1 MVRIRWLTVR
11 PVICFL
17 PTDSQRKSMAG
28 RSSQFNQS
36 AAISKAIE
44 ARTHADLFKEHLRQI
59 AASAAFKGSDRS
71 REFLIIIV
79 EKALAGQ
86 FDDLKERVL
95 GVELF
100 GRDASY
106 DTGEDAIVRVTASDV
121 RRRLARYYTESGS
134 KSNLRLELPLG
145 SYIPEFIRL
154 EEPETVAVKETLPL
168 PLPPAKVSREE
179 SQIPSTSWRASVLY
193 ILSGTLLGMLLWPVV
208 SRLLPGTH
216 AMESL
221 PWSTLVQGGRRLQI
235 VVSDT
240 ELSKMET
247 VAGYNLSLSDYA
259 NHKYL
264 PSDLPISP
272 EVSRMLS
279 SFRGLSMGSVDVN
292 IALGISNR
300 VLQEGQQ
307 VSVHP
312 ARGLELKDFRTD
324 DNFVILG
331 SPRSDPW
338 ASLFQDQLD
347 FQFFYD
353 PSTSQEMIRNRRRLK
368 DEPAIY
374 NPSAK
379 GWGTGQAFGL
389 ISFTANPNQAG
400 HVLLIAG
407 SSAEATEAAGR
418 VALDR
423 DAMARA
429 LQTNGVSPHASAT
442 PFQILL
448 RVETMAGS
456 PNSFAIVAFHKLL

>member
-1 MVRIRWLTVR
+1 M
-11 PVICFL
+11 L
-17 PTDSQRKSMAG
+17 PANGPKRTIMPG

-44 ARTHADLFKEHLRQI
+44 ARTYADLFKEHLRQI
-59 AASAAFKGSDRS
+59 AGSAAFKGSDRS
-71 REFLIIIV
+71 REFLIVIV

-121 RRRLARYYTESGS
+121 RRRLARYYTEFGS
-134 KSNLRLELPLG
+134 KSGLRLELPVG
-145 SYIPEFIRL
+145 SYIPEFIRV
-154 EEPETVAVKETLPL
+154 EEPEVIAVEETLPL
-168 PLPPAKVSREE
+168 TPAHLSKEEPVPSRSLQAPL
-179 SQIPSTSWRASVLY
+179 LY
-193 ILSGTLLGMLLWPVV
+193 ILSGVALGILLWSAV
-208 SRLLPGTH
+208 SRFLPTTP
-216 AMESL
+216 ATELL
-221 PWSTLVQGGRRLQI
+221 PWSALMQSGHRLQI

-264 PSDLPISP
+264 PPDLPISP
-272 EVSRMLS
+272 DVNRILA
-279 SFRGLSMGSVDVN
+279 SFRGLSMGAVDVN
-292 IALGISNR
+292 IAMGVSSR
-300 VLQEGQQ
+300 VFREGQQ
-307 VSVHP
+307 VSIQP

-353 PSTSQEMIRNRRRLK
+353 MSTSQEMIRNRRRLK
-368 DEPAIY
+368 GEPAIY
-374 NPSAK
+374 NPSAR

-389 ISFTANPNQAG
+389 ISFTANPNQTG
-400 HVLLIAG
+400 HVLLIGG

-423 DAMARA
+423 DAMART
-429 LQTNGVSPHASAT
+429 LKQNGISPAAAAV

-456 PNSFAIVAFHKLL
+456 PNSFTVVAFHKLP

>member
-1 MVRIRWLTVR
+1 M
-11 PVICFL
+11 P
-17 PTDSQRKSMAG
+17 G
-28 RSSQFNQS
+28 RSSHFNQS

-44 ARTHADLFKEHLRQI
+44 ARTHADLFREHLRQI
-59 AASAAFKGSDRS
+59 AGSAAFRGSERS
-71 REFLIIIV
+71 REFLIVIV

-121 RRRLARYYTESGS
+121 RRRLARYYTDFGS
-134 KSNLRLELPLG
+134 KSSLRLELPVG
-145 SYIPEFIRL
+145 SYIPEFIRVEKSEAVAVEETSPL
-154 EEPETVAVKETLPL
+154 SPARLSKEEEPPVPSSFLQAPL
-168 PLPPAKVSREE
+168 
-179 SQIPSTSWRASVLY
+179 LY
-193 ILSGTLLGMLLWPVV
+193 VLSGVALGMLLWAGASQFLASKP
-208 SRLLPGTH
+208 STEL
-216 AMESL
+216 L
-221 PWSTLVQGGRRLQI
+221 PWSALVQSGHRLQI

-264 PSDLPISP
+264 PPDLQISP
-272 EVSRMLS
+272 DVSRILS
-279 SFRGLSMGSVDVN
+279 SFRGLSMGAVDVN
-292 IALGISNR
+292 IAIGVSR
-300 VLQEGQQ
+300 RMFRAGQQ
-307 VSVHP
+307 ASIQP

-353 PSTSQEMIRNRRRLK
+353 TSTSQEMIRNRKKLK
-368 DEPAIY
+368 GEPAIY
-374 NPSAK
+374 NPSAR

-389 ISFTANPNQAG
+389 ISFTANPNQTG

-423 DAMARA
+423 DAMARTLKA
-429 LQTNGVSPHASAT
+429 NGISPAAAAV

-456 PNSFAIVAFHKLL
+456 PNSFSVVAFHKLP

>member
-1 MVRIRWLTVR
+1 
-11 PVICFL
+11 VICFL
-17 PTDSQRKSMAG
+17 SSGPKGTIMPG

-71 REFLIIIV
+71 REFLVIIV

-100 GRDASY
+100 GRNASY

-121 RRRLARYYTESGS
+121 RRRLARYYTEFGS
-134 KSNLRLELPLG
+134 KSGLRLDLPVG
-145 SYIPEFIRL
+145 SYIPEFIRI
-154 EEPETVAVKETLPL
+154 EEPEAVAVEETLSLVPVSPSKEEPSVPSRPSKAPL
-168 PLPPAKVSREE
+168 
-179 SQIPSTSWRASVLY
+179 LY
-193 ILSGTLLGMLLWPVV
+193 ILSGIALGILLWAAVA
-208 SRLLPGTH
+208 RFLPGTRVT
-216 AMESL
+216 ESL
-221 PWSTLVQGGRRLQI
+221 PWSALVQSGHRLQI

-264 PSDLPISP
+264 PPDLPISQD
-272 EVSRMLS
+272 VSRILG
-279 SFRGLSMGSVDVN
+279 SFRGLSIAAVDVN
-292 IALGISNR
+292 IAMDISRR
-300 VLQEGQQ
+300 VFQEGQQ
-307 VSVHP
+307 VSIQP

-353 PSTSQEMIRNRRRLK
+353 TSTSQEMIRNRRRLK
-368 DEPAIY
+368 DEPAVY

-389 ISFTANPNQAG
+389 ISFTANPNQTG

-423 DAMARA
+423 DAMARTLKA
-429 LQTNGVSPHASAT
+429 NRISPAAAAV
-442 PFQILL
+442 PFQLLL

-456 PNSFAIVAFHKLL
+456 PNSFAVVAFHKLP

>member
-1 MVRIRWLTVR
+1 M
-11 PVICFL
+11 L
-17 PTDSQRKSMAG
+17 PANGPKRKIMPG

-44 ARTHADLFKEHLRQI
+44 ARTHADLFREHLRQI
-59 AASAAFKGSDRS
+59 ARSAAFKGSDRS
-71 REFLIIIV
+71 REFLVIIV

-121 RRRLARYYTESGS
+121 RRRLARYYTEFGS
-134 KSNLRLELPLG
+134 KSGLRLELPVG
-145 SYIPEFIRL
+145 SYIPEFIRV
-154 EEPETVAVKETLPL
+154 EEPEAVAVEEML
-168 PLPPAKVSREE
+168 PLPPPPLSKEEPPVPAKSLKAPLLYSLACVAFGMLMWAGISRFL
-179 SQIPSTSWRASVLY
+179 PSTAV
-193 ILSGTLLGMLLWPVV
+193 
-208 SRLLPGTH
+208 
-216 AMESL
+216 EEFL
-221 PWSTLVQGGRRLQI
+221 PWSTLIQPGRRLQI

-264 PSDLPISP
+264 PQDLPISP
-272 EVSRMLS
+272 DVSRILG
-279 SFRGLSMGSVDVN
+279 SFRGLSMAAVDVN
-292 IALGISNR
+292 IVMGVSRRAFR
-300 VLQEGQQ
+300 EGQE
-307 VSVHP
+307 VSIQP

-338 ASLFQDQLD
+338 GSLFQDQLD

-353 PSTSQEMIRNRRRLK
+353 TSTSQEMIRNRKRLK
-368 DEPAIY
+368 GEPAIY
-374 NPSAK
+374 NPSAR
-379 GWGTGQAFGL
+379 GWGTGQAYGL
-389 ISFTANPNQAG
+389 ISFTANPNQTG
-400 HVLLIAG
+400 HVLLMAG

-418 VALDR
+418 LALDR
-423 DAMARA
+423 EAMVRTLKA
-429 LQTNGVSPHASAT
+429 NGISPADTAV

-456 PNSFAIVAFHKLL
+456 PNSFAVEAFHKLP

>member
-1 MVRIRWLTVR
+1 M
-11 PVICFL
+11 L
-17 PTDSQRKSMAG
+17 PANGPKRTIMPG
-28 RSSQFNQS
+28 RSSHFNQS

-44 ARTHADLFKEHLRQI
+44 ARTHADSFKEHLRQI
-59 AASAAFKGSDRS
+59 AGSAAFKGSDRS
-71 REFLIIIV
+71 REFLIVIV

-121 RRRLARYYTESGS
+121 RRRLARYYTEFGS
-134 KSNLRLELPLG
+134 KSGLRLELPVG
-145 SYIPEFIRL
+145 SYIPEFIRV
-154 EEPETVAVKETLPL
+154 EEPEVVPVEEILTPAPLSPEHPSKEEPPVPVRSLPA
-168 PLPPAKVSREE
+168 PL
-179 SQIPSTSWRASVLY
+179 LY
-193 ILSGTLLGMLLWPVV
+193 ILSGVALGILLWAAV
-208 SRLLPGTH
+208 SRFLPSTP
-216 AMESL
+216 ATELL
-221 PWSTLVQGGRRLQI
+221 PWSALVQSGHRLQI

-264 PSDLPISP
+264 PPNLPISP
-272 EVSRMLS
+272 DVNRILG
-279 SFRGLSMGSVDVN
+279 SFRGLSMGAVDVD
-292 IALGISNR
+292 IAMGISRR
-300 VLQEGQQ
+300 VFREGQQ
-307 VSVHP
+307 VSIQP

-353 PSTSQEMIRNRRRLK
+353 MSTSQEMIRNRRRLK

-374 NPSAK
+374 NPSAR

-389 ISFTANPNQAG
+389 ISFIANPNQTG

-423 DAMARA
+423 DAIARTLKA
-429 LQTNGVSPHASAT
+429 NGISPGAT
-442 PFQILL
+442 GVPFQILL

-456 PNSFAIVAFHKLL
+456 PNSFSVVAFHKLPS

>member
-1 MVRIRWLTVR
+1 LEASWAGRDM
-11 PVICFL
+11 L
-17 PTDSQRKSMAG
+17 PANDPKRTIMPG
-28 RSSQFNQS
+28 RSSHFNQS

-44 ARTHADLFKEHLRQI
+44 ARTHADSFKEHLRQI
-59 AASAAFKGSDRS
+59 AESAAFKGSDRS
-71 REFLIIIV
+71 REFLIVIV
-79 EKALAGQ
+79 EKALAGH

-121 RRRLARYYTESGS
+121 RRRLARYYTEFGS
-134 KSNLRLELPLG
+134 KSGLRLELPVG
-145 SYIPEFIRL
+145 SYIPEFIRV
-154 EEPETVAVKETLPL
+154 EEPEVLAVEETLPVTPARL
-168 PLPPAKVSREE
+168 LKEEPPVPPRSLQAPL
-179 SQIPSTSWRASVLY
+179 LY
-193 ILSGTLLGMLLWPVV
+193 SLIGVALGMLLWAAV
-208 SRLLPGTH
+208 SRFLPSTP
-216 AMESL
+216 ATELL
-221 PWSTLVQGGRRLQI
+221 PWSALLQTGQRLQI

-264 PSDLPISP
+264 PPNLPVSP
-272 EVSRMLS
+272 EVNRVLS
-279 SFRGLSMGSVDVN
+279 SFRGLSMGAVDVN
-292 IALGISNR
+292 IAMGISGR
-300 VLQEGQQ
+300 VFREGQQ
-307 VSVHP
+307 LSIQP

-353 PSTSQEMIRNRRRLK
+353 TSTSQEMIRNRRRLK

-374 NPSAK
+374 NPSAR

-389 ISFTANPNQAG
+389 ISFTANPNQTG

-423 DAMARA
+423 DAMARTLKA
-429 LQTNGVSPHASAT
+429 NGITPAAGAV

-456 PNSFAIVAFHKLL
+456 PNSFSVVAFHKLQS

>member
-1 MVRIRWLTVR
+1 M
-11 PVICFL
+11 L
-17 PTDSQRKSMAG
+17 PANGPKRTIMPG
-28 RSSQFNQS
+28 RSSHFNQS

-44 ARTHADLFKEHLRQI
+44 ARTYAESFKEHLRQI

-71 REFLIIIV
+71 REFLTVIV

-121 RRRLARYYTESGS
+121 RRRLARHYSEAGS
-134 KSNLRLELPLG
+134 KSGLRLELPVG
-145 SYIPEFIRL
+145 SYIPEFIRV
-154 EEPETVAVKETLPL
+154 EEPEAVAVKEIL
-168 PLPPAKVSREE
+168 
-179 SQIPSTSWRASVLY
+179 PSTPERLLMAQPPVLLRSWRGPILY
-193 ILSGTLLGMLLWPVV
+193 ILGGVALGMFLWAGA
-208 SRLLPGTH
+208 SRLFSSKP
-216 AMESL
+216 AAEVL
-221 PWSTLVQGGRRLQI
+221 PWSALAQSGHRLQI

-264 PSDLPISP
+264 PPDLPITP
-272 EVSRMLS
+272 EVSRILN
-279 SFRGLSMGSVDVN
+279 SFRGLSMGAVDVN
-292 IALGISNR
+292 IAIAVSRR
-300 VLQEGQQ
+300 VFRERQ
-307 VSVHP
+307 VSIQP

-324 DNFVILG
+324 DDFVILG

-353 PSTSQEMIRNRRRLK
+353 TPTSQEIIRNRKRLK
-368 DEPAIY
+368 GEPATY
-374 NPSAK
+374 NPSAR

-389 ISFTANPNQAG
+389 ISFIANPNQTG

-423 DAMARA
+423 DAMAHTLKA
-429 LQTNGVSPHASAT
+429 NGISPATAAT

-456 PNSFAIVAFHKLL
+456 PNSFSVVACHKLP

>member
-1 MVRIRWLTVR
+1 M
-11 PVICFL
+11 P
-17 PTDSQRKSMAG
+17 G

-44 ARTHADLFKEHLRQI
+44 ARTHADAFREHLRQI
-59 AASAAFKGSDRS
+59 SGSAAFRGSDRS
-71 REFLIIIV
+71 KEFLIVIV

-86 FDDLKERVL
+86 FDELKERVL

-100 GRDASY
+100 GRDTSY

-121 RRRLARYYTESGS
+121 RRRLARYYTEFGS
-134 KSNLRLELPLG
+134 KSGLRLELPVG
-145 SYIPEFIRL
+145 SYIPEFIRAEESEAVAV
-154 EEPETVAVKETLPL
+154 EEPSLLTQAVLLKDEPPVPL
-168 PLPPAKVSREE
+168 RRL
-179 SQIPSTSWRASVLY
+179 RAPYLY
-193 ILSGTLLGMLLWPVV
+193 VVGALALGMLLWAGT
-208 SRLLPGTH
+208 SRFLAGDPPAEL
-216 AMESL
+216 L
-221 PWSTLVQGGRRLQI
+221 PWSALAQGGHRLQI
-235 VVSDT
+235 VVSDI
-240 ELSKMET
+240 ELSKMQT

-264 PSDLPISP
+264 PPDLPISP
-272 EVSRMLS
+272 DVSRILS

-292 IALGISNR
+292 IATGISRR
-300 VLQEGQQ
+300 VFREGQQ
-307 VSVHP
+307 ISIQP
-312 ARGLELKDFRTD
+312 ARVLELKDFRTD

-353 PSTSQEMIRNRRRLK
+353 TQTSQEMIRNRRRLK
-368 DEPAIY
+368 GEPAIY
-374 NPSAK
+374 NPSAR

-389 ISFTANPNQAG
+389 ISFTANPNQSG

-418 VALDR
+418 VSLDR
-423 DAMARA
+423 DAMARTLSA
-429 LQTNGVSPHASAT
+429 NGISPAAAT
-442 PFQILL
+442 VPFQILL

-456 PNSFAIVAFHKLL
+456 PNSFSVVAFHKL

>member
-1 MVRIRWLTVR
+1 M
-11 PVICFL
+11 P
-17 PTDSQRKSMAG
+17 G
-28 RSSQFNQS
+28 RSSHFNQS

-44 ARTHADLFKEHLRQI
+44 ARTHADSFKEHLREI
-59 AASAAFKGSDRS
+59 AGSAAFKGSDRS
-71 REFLIIIV
+71 REFLIVIV

-121 RRRLARYYTESGS
+121 RRRLARYYTEFGS
-134 KSNLRLELPLG
+134 KSGLRLELPVG
-145 SYIPEFIRL
+145 SYIPEFIRV
-154 EEPETVAVKETLPL
+154 EEPEVVPVEETLTPAPL
-168 PLPPAKVSREE
+168 SPEPPSKEEPPVPARSLPAPL
-179 SQIPSTSWRASVLY
+179 LY
-193 ILSGTLLGMLLWPVV
+193 ILSGVALGILLWAAV
-208 SRLLPGTH
+208 SRFLPTTPST
-216 AMESL
+216 EPL
-221 PWSTLVQGGRRLQI
+221 PWSALVQSGHRLQI

-264 PSDLPISP
+264 PPNLPISP
-272 EVSRMLS
+272 DVSRILG
-279 SFRGLSMGSVDVN
+279 SFRGLSMGAVDVD
-292 IALGISNR
+292 IAMGVSRR
-300 VLQEGQQ
+300 VFREGQQ
-307 VSVHP
+307 VSIQP

-353 PSTSQEMIRNRRRLK
+353 MSTSQEMIRNRRRLK

-374 NPSAK
+374 NPSAR

-389 ISFTANPNQAG
+389 ISFTANPNQTG

-423 DAMARA
+423 DAMARTLKA
-429 LQTNGVSPHASAT
+429 NGISPGAAGV

-456 PNSFAIVAFHKLL
+456 PNSFSVVAFHKLP